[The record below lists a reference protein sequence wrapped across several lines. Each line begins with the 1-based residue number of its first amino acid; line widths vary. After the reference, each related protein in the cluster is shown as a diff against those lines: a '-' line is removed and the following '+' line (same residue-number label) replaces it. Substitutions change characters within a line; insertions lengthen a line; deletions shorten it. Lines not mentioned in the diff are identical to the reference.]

1 MTNSRAKVI
10 AHDWVFVDPKVSKT
24 EQHLPLFISR
34 VLAVSKNG
42 RQFITQF
49 DHETDEWDLDKDA
62 LSKDDYIIA
71 WTQIEFPKFAED
83 I

>member
-1 MTNSRAKVI
+1 MTNSRAKVV
-10 AHDWVFVDPKVSKT
+10 ADDWVFVDPKALRTK
-24 EQHLPLFISR
+24 QHLPLFISR

-49 DHETDEWDLDKDA
+49 DHIIDDWVLDKDA
-62 LSKDDYIIA
+62 LSNDDYIIA
-71 WTQIEFPKFAED
+71 WTQIEHPKFSED